1 MSLQIYAIDHLSCQ
15 MPGNL
20 DFLKGMVKRA
30 SVNSKKQKFVVRFSL
45 D

>member
-1 MSLQIYAIDHLSCQ
+1 MSLQIYAIDHLSCE

-20 DFLKGMVKRA
+20 EFLKGEVKRP
-30 SVNSKKQKFVVRFSL
+30 SVNPRNQKCIVRFRL